1 MTMAKEAKG
10 GAIME
15 NAIKYHIEVV
25 YEDGCSETCL
35 LETKRFDTKEEAL
48 DWYHTSF
55 ATADTWAC
63 SIRLVGTKYDE
74 NGFAVD
80 VFCEELTGI

>member
-1 MTMAKEAKG
+1 
-10 GAIME
+10 ME
-15 NAIKYHIEVV
+15 TTIKYHIEVV

-48 DWYHTSF
+48 DWYNISF
-55 ATADTWAC
+55 VTADTWEC

-74 NGFAVD
+74 KGFAVETY
-80 VFCEELTGI
+80 CEELTGI

>member
-1 MTMAKEAKG
+1 MK
-10 GAIME
+10 

-35 LETKRFDTKEEAL
+35 LETKRFDNKEEAL

-55 ATADTWAC
+55 VTADTWEC

-80 VFCEELTGI
+80 VSCEELKGI

>member
-1 MTMAKEAKG
+1 MNVNTMSTA
-10 GAIME
+10 M
-15 NAIKYHIEVV
+15 IKYYIEVLFD
-25 YEDGCSETCL
+25 DGSGEYCL

-55 ATADTWAC
+55 VTADTWEC

-74 NGFAVD
+74 NGFEIESS
-80 VFCEELTGI
+80 CEELRGI

>member
-1 MTMAKEAKG
+1 MTMTKKTKE

-25 YEDGCSETCL
+25 YEDGYSKTYL
-35 LETKRFDTKEEAL
+35 LETRQFDTKEEAL

-55 ATADTWAC
+55 VTADVWECA
-63 SIRLVGTKYDE
+63 IRLVGTKYDE
-74 NGFAVD
+74 EGYAIETFR
-80 VFCEELTGI
+80 EELTGI

>member
-1 MTMAKEAKG
+1 MNVNTMSTA
-10 GAIME
+10 M
-15 NAIKYHIEVV
+15 IKYYIEVLFD
-25 YEDGCSETCL
+25 DGSGEYCL

-55 ATADTWAC
+55 VTADTWEC

-74 NGFAVD
+74 NGFEIEAS
-80 VFCEELTGI
+80 CEELRGI

>member
-1 MTMAKEAKG
+1 MK
-10 GAIME
+10 
-15 NAIKYHIEVV
+15 NAIKYYIEVLFD
-25 YEDGCSETCL
+25 DGSGEYCL

-55 ATADTWAC
+55 VTADVWEC

-74 NGFAVD
+74 NGFQIEVS
-80 VFCEELTGI
+80 CEELRGI

>member
-1 MTMAKEAKG
+1 MDAAKLA
-10 GAIME
+10 
-15 NAIKYHIEVV
+15 
-25 YEDGCSETCL
+25 CL
-35 LETKRFDTKEEAL
+35 KPNDSTPKKEAL

>member
-1 MTMAKEAKG
+1 M
-10 GAIME
+10 
-15 NAIKYHIEVV
+15 IKYSIEVV

-35 LETKRFDTKEEAL
+35 LETKQFDTKEEAL

-55 ATADTWAC
+55 VTADTWEC

-74 NGFAVD
+74 NGFRIEVSCD
-80 VFCEELTGI
+80 ELKGM

>member
-1 MTMAKEAKG
+1 M
-10 GAIME
+10 
-15 NAIKYHIEVV
+15 

-35 LETKRFDTKEEAL
+35 LETRQFDTKEEAL

-55 ATADTWAC
+55 ITADTWEC
-63 SIRLVGTKYDE
+63 SIRLVITKYDE

-80 VFCEELTGI
+80 ISCEELKGI

>member
-1 MTMAKEAKG
+1 MK
-10 GAIME
+10 
-15 NAIKYHIEVV
+15 NAIKYYIEVLFD
-25 YEDGCSETCL
+25 DGSGEYCL

-55 ATADTWAC
+55 VTADVWEC

-74 NGFAVD
+74 NGSGTHVS
-80 VFCEELTGI
+80 CEELRGI